1 MSQQRALSALGI
13 VLVISLIANALLVG
27 LWIGNTVGRGSS
39 TPAERGPRGGGEDA
53 VIARALE
60 SVLPDGARQD
70 MRAAFRKGLREAAP
84 YMREKHRARQQL
96 KDALGADP
104 FDPAALQQAF
114 EDIRA
119 ADEQL
124 TRSFHAVLSE
134 ELATLSP
141 DQRAELVAWMDRMEA
156 RRRAWHGR
164 FGEEGHG
171 PRGHHN
177 GPPPPLD
184 DQPD

>member
-1 MSQQRALSALGI
+1 MSQQRALSTLGI

-27 LWIGNTVGRGSS
+27 LWIGNMVGRGSN
-39 TPAERGPRGGGEDA
+39 TPVERGPRGGGEDA

-70 MRAAFRKGLREAAP
+70 MRAAFRQGLREAAP
-84 YMREKHRARQQL
+84 YMRDKHQARQQL
-96 KDALGADP
+96 KDALAADP
-104 FDPAALQQAF
+104 FDPAALQRAF
-114 EDIRA
+114 EKIRA
-119 ADEQL
+119 ADERL
-124 TRSFHAVLSE
+124 TRSFHAVLSD

-164 FGEEGHG
+164 FGEDGHG
-171 PRGHHN
+171 PPGHHN
-177 GPPPPLD
+177 GRPLPQE